1 LSVWSGDL
9 GLDSGIPQSV
19 YRIDT
24 TDMTQIGLKG
34 LKPGESFAYEG
45 GSITFEGY
53 VQWVNLNFVADPGK
67 HLALLGGIVAILG
80 LLASLFTRRR
90 RIWIRVGDQVE
101 VAGLA
106 KNAAPGL
113 EVEMQGFVK
122 MLKGEKEM
130 SRSWAFASNYLVYS
144 AMAVYAISFLA
155 HLIETAWAVK
165 VPADKNSTLDYKR
178 TEKVARIAT
187 ALMILGFLLLLA
199 GVIARGISAGRVPWG
214 NMYEFSITGALA
226 FSGAYLLALRK
237 YDLRWLGLLVSVSVL
252 LTIGTAITVLYVPS
266 APLVPALKSEW
277 LVIHVSTAIISGG
290 VFLLSNVI
298 ASAYLYLDRMEKK
311 GERTPWAK
319 RLPDLETLDL
329 LSYRLVAFVFP
340 LWTFSVI
347 AGAIWAESAW
357 GRYWGWDPKE
367 TWAFITWVA
376 YAAYLHARVT
386 IGWRGRRAAWLCL
399 FAGSTFL
406 FNYVYVNIWGTGKHT
421 YSGL

>member
-1 LSVWSGDL
+1 
-9 GLDSGIPQSV
+9 
-19 YRIDT
+19 
-24 TDMTQIGLKG
+24 
-34 LKPGESFAYEG
+34 
-45 GSITFEGY
+45 
-53 VQWVNLNFVADPGK
+53 
-67 HLALLGGIVAILG
+67 
-80 LLASLFTRRR
+80 
-90 RIWIRVGDQVE
+90 
-101 VAGLA
+101 
-106 KNAAPGL
+106 
-113 EVEMQGFVK
+113 
-122 MLKGEKEM
+122 M

-144 AMAVYAISFLA
+144 AMAVYAISFIA
-155 HLIETAWAVK
+155 HAIETAWAVK
-165 VPADKNSTLDYKR
+165 VPADKSTTLDYKS

-187 ALMILGFLLLLA
+187 AMMILGFLLLFA

-226 FSGAYLLALRK
+226 FSGAYLVALRK
-237 YDLRWLGLLVSVSVL
+237 HDLRWLGLLVSVSVL

-266 APLVPALKSEW
+266 AALVPALKSEW
-277 LVIHVSTAIISGG
+277 LVIHVSAAIISGG

-298 ASAYLYLDRMEKK
+298 AAAYLYLDKVEQR
-311 GERTPWAK
+311 GERPQWAK
-319 RLPDLETLDL
+319 RLPDLETLDQ

>member
-1 LSVWSGDL
+1 
-9 GLDSGIPQSV
+9 
-19 YRIDT
+19 
-24 TDMTQIGLKG
+24 
-34 LKPGESFAYEG
+34 
-45 GSITFEGY
+45 
-53 VQWVNLNFVADPGK
+53 
-67 HLALLGGIVAILG
+67 
-80 LLASLFTRRR
+80 
-90 RIWIRVGDQVE
+90 
-101 VAGLA
+101 
-106 KNAAPGL
+106 
-113 EVEMQGFVK
+113 
-122 MLKGEKEM
+122 M

-144 AMAVYAISFLA
+144 AMAVYAFSFLA
-155 HLIETAWAVK
+155 HLVETAWAVK
-165 VPADKNSTLDYKR
+165 VPTNRDAVLDYKR

-187 ALMILGFLLLLA
+187 ALMILGFVLLF
-199 GVIARGISAGRVPWG
+199 ARGISAGRVPWG

-252 LTIGTAITVLYVPS
+252 LTLGTAITVLYVPS

-311 GERTPWAK
+311 GERAPWAK

-347 AGAIWAESAW
+347 SGAIWAESAW

-406 FNYVYVNIWGTGKHT
+406 FNYVYINIWGTGKHT